1 MNMPR
6 NKEVRFSFLAQA
18 LLLTVLFT
26 APMPFLLQWSIA
38 IPLISL
44 VLGEVSLIFL
54 IILATMPKSSMRKIT
69 KVAAYHLFFIG
80 MSFAVLSFVPFDS
93 SHKLFTFNEASLGL
107 PSSVSVNILAII
119 ILNLVASLAFG
130 LELNRHGPEAQVDEV
145 SSTGSLYEL
154 YLEDYEQG
162 NNKEETKLGSIERAL
177 LENLHPDITSAI
189 CVDKDGNSLTSTF
202 FQWNGMPQE
211 TLIAAF
217 ADHNMIGRDIN
228 DSSLCQL
235 LLKDNQHWYMVSK
248 YRGKYLLLQAA
259 NTNTEPLMDT
269 GYKVFKSCE
278 AGIK

>member
-1 MNMPR
+1 MPR

-26 APMPFLLQWSIA
+26 APMPFLLQLTKA

-54 IILATMPKSSMRKIT
+54 IILATMPKSQMRKIT
-69 KVAAYHLFFIG
+69 KVGAYYLGFVAT
-80 MSFAVLSFVPFDS
+80 SFALLSFVPFDI
-93 SHKLFTFNEASLGL
+93 SHKLFAFNEASLGV
-107 PSSVSVNILAII
+107 PSSVTVNILGII
-119 ILNLVASLAFG
+119 VLNLVASLAFG
-130 LELNRHGPEAQVDEV
+130 LELNRHGAAVQVEAE

-162 NNKEETKLGSIERAL
+162 NNKEETKLGNIERAL

-189 CVDKDGNSLTSTF
+189 CVDNDGNSLTSTF

-211 TLIAAF
+211 TLISAF
-217 ADHNMIGRDIN
+217 TEHNSISREIN
-228 DSSLCQL
+228 GSSLCQL
-235 LLKDNQHWYMVSK
+235 LLKDHHHWYMVSK

-259 NTNTEPLMDT
+259 NTNTSPLMDT
-269 GYKVFKSCE
+269 GYKVFKTCE